1 MSTTHFCLI
10 RHGETPWNAEG
21 RLQGHTD
28 IPLNSH
34 GQEQATQMAR
44 ALKTI
49 NFHFDVLYTSDLQRA
64 ADTANAIVKLF
75 GKPAVLDEALR
86 ERHFGALQGLKISE
100 ASRIRP
106 SIWEA
111 HLARDLDHDLEGG
124 ESISQ
129 FAIRIEHALERIKQA
144 HIGKT
149 ICLVSHGGVLDMIY
163 RIVSQQAL
171 NTHRVAS
178 VPNASLNHIAHDGQ
192 RWMIE
197 KWADTSHLMDAALD
211 NVDL

>member
-28 IPLNSH
+28 IALNSH
-34 GQEQATQMAR
+34 GQEQATQMAA
-44 ALKTI
+44 ALKAA

-75 GKPAVLDEALR
+75 GKPAVSDKELR
-86 ERHFGALQGLKISE
+86 ERHFGVLQGLKISE
-100 ASRIRP
+100 AP
-106 SIWEA
+106 QAHPKVWKV
-111 HLARDLDHDLEGG
+111 HLARDLEHDLEGG

-129 FAIRIEHALERIKQA
+129 FASRIKNALERITQD
-144 HIGKT
+144 HPGKT

-163 RIVSQQAL
+163 RIITQQAL
-171 NTHRVAS
+171 SAQRIAS
-178 VPNASLNHIAHDGQ
+178 VPNASLNRIAHDGQ
-192 RWMIE
+192 RWVVE
-197 KWADTSHLMDAALD
+197 KWADISHLVDDSLD

>member
-1 MSTTHFCLI
+1 LDYCGGGSLSEFSGIPLPSLPIVSVFAKNIICLFGTSILYSKCVCSLI
-10 RHGETPWNAEG
+10 RLSNE
-21 RLQGHTD
+21 
-28 IPLNSH
+28 
-34 GQEQATQMAR
+34 
-44 ALKTI
+44 
-49 NFHFDVLYTSDLQRA
+49 
-64 ADTANAIVKLF
+64 
-75 GKPAVLDEALR
+75 
-86 ERHFGALQGLKISE
+86 ISE

-144 HIGKT
+144 HIGKI

>member
-28 IPLNSH
+28 VPLNSH
-34 GQEQATQMAR
+34 GQEQATQMAA
-44 ALKTI
+44 ALKAA

-75 GKPAVLDEALR
+75 GKPAVLDKELR
-86 ERHFGALQGLKISE
+86 ERHFGVLQGLKISE
-100 ASRIRP
+100 AP
-106 SIWEA
+106 QVHPKVWKV
-111 HLARDLDHDLEGG
+111 HLARDLEHDLEGG

-129 FAIRIEHALERIKQA
+129 FANRIKNALTRITQE
-144 HIGKT
+144 HPGKT

-163 RIVSQQAL
+163 RIVTQQAL
-171 NTHRVAS
+171 SAQRIAS
-178 VPNASLNHIAHDGQ
+178 VPNASLNRIAHDGQ
-192 RWMIE
+192 RWAVE
-197 KWADTSHLMDAALD
+197 KWADISHLVDTSLD